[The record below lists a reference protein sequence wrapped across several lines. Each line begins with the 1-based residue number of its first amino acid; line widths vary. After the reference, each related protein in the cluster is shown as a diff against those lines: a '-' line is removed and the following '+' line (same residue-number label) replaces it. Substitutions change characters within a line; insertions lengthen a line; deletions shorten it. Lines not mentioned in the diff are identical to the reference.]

1 MEDFQIKTSIW
12 SENIEGILQEMK
24 KSCRNF
30 KIFNVKLSIKYHTL
44 HNRFMYGLIILG
56 PMSGILSSISTSEP
70 DYFKVIQTFITVF
83 SFFTGVL
90 SGILKY
96 SKMEEKVTEYKSLAA
111 KYASL
116 EHNINRQLS
125 LDKSERVNPGE
136 YLEWISSSY
145 ETLFARS
152 PNVPLEAVESEKI
165 EVVIDKN
172 KNVDLDTYA
181 DGKMKYELARL
192 NKN

>member
-1 MEDFQIKTSIW
+1 
-12 SENIEGILQEMK
+12 
-24 KSCRNF
+24 
-30 KIFNVKLSIKYHTL
+30 
-44 HNRFMYGLIILG
+44 
-56 PMSGILSSISTSEP
+56 
-70 DYFKVIQTFITVF
+70 
-83 SFFTGVL
+83 
-90 SGILKY
+90 
-96 SKMEEKVTEYKSLAA
+96 MEEKVTEYKSLAA